1 MALAGASARAPQ
13 GGVQLDDEQLAAWV
27 DAATVEHA
35 SAAQA
40 AWLWQW
46 LREPSTAAEREAVAA
61 GACCALRRRPPLR
74 FAAAAFLADL

>member
-1 MALAGASARAPQ
+1 M
-13 GGVQLDDEQLAAWV
+13 QLDDEQLAAWV

-61 GACCALRRRPPLR
+61 GERRR
-74 FAAAAFLADL
+74 ASANE

>member
-1 MALAGASARAPQ
+1 MWEGGGAARHTACERASPRVGGACARAPQ

-61 GACCALRRRPPLR
+61 GGC
-74 FAAAAFLADL
+74 